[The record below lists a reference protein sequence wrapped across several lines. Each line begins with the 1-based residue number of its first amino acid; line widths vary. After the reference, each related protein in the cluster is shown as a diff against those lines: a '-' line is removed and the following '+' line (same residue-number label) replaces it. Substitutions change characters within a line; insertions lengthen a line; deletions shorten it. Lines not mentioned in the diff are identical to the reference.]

1 MLLLCCCYASAMLFQ
16 SCFYQVFTWI
26 CPICYKGVCK
36 KCYLDLLKLLCIPRS
51 LQNKTK
57 LNFNQYSKD
66 CWSFCFELMV
76 LIESKRSMP
85 LVHCAFGIVR
95 QGSCLI
101 NDEQCSLNAVE
112 VWIIA
117 KSWILSWHWQQ
128 YCKKVSDWLL
138 RWLSATEGFL
148 PLLRLSDHNLNVQIL
163 KWNVICLHLA
173 AQATSSVCFC
183 VKIVKSSTQVDNNEH
198 MSRIMMMTKIVG
210 KSLSSLVAQLCS

>member
-1 MLLLCCCYASAMLFQ
+1 MLLLC
-16 SCFYQVFTWI
+16 CFYQVFTWI

-101 NDEQCSLNAVE
+101 NDEHTGSHLWCLNNSKIMDIIMTTVLWESFWLTAKMIIGDWGISSSLAPVRSQLERSNLEMKCNMFASCSPGN
-112 VWIIA
+112 
-117 KSWILSWHWQQ
+117 
-128 YCKKVSDWLL
+128 
-138 RWLSATEGFL
+138 F
-148 PLLRLSDHNLNVQIL
+148 
-163 KWNVICLHLA
+163 ICL
-173 AQATSSVCFC
+173 F
-183 VKIVKSSTQVDNNEH
+183 
-198 MSRIMMMTKIVG
+198 
-210 KSLSSLVAQLCS
+210 LCENCEV